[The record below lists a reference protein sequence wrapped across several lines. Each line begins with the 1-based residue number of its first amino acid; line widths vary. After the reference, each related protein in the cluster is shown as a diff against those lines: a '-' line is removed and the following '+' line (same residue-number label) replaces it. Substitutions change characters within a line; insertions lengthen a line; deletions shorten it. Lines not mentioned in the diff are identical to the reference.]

1 MYEQRLKL
9 LGSDWSGKN
18 VHPTRFKEHL
28 LAKLGPDWSAFQ
40 EGKEVYISHKTT
52 IGTGL
57 AEAALFQVTE
67 DEPQRIVDVGVM
79 LRK

>member
-1 MYEQRLKL
+1 MKL
-9 LGSDWSGKN
+9 GKCFSLLN

-28 LAKLGPDWSAFQ
+28 PAKLGPSCSAFQ

-52 IGTGL
+52 TGTGL
-57 AEAALFQVTE
+57 TEAARFQVTE
-67 DEPQRIVDVGVM
+67 DEAQRIVDIGVM